1 MTCGIFPLSSCNLAH
16 VQLVFISGLAIP
28 VAIVLF
34 NRCNCCVFFGTY
46 FVSKT
51 YFRQHY
57 LISGGTLILTKHNVP
72 RSNVIKVSS
81 LYGNGNDKNKMTTI
95 NHPIWLNKLANI
107 VIFWIMFD
115 FQMKYYQIIY
125 ICNYRIT

>member
-1 MTCGIFPLSSCNLAH
+1 MCTKYLYDLRHFSTLELYNLAH

-51 YFRQHY
+51 YFRT
-57 LISGGTLILTKHNVP
+57 TLPNFWWNSDT
-72 RSNVIKVSS
+72 
-81 LYGNGNDKNKMTTI
+81 DKTQC
-95 NHPIWLNKLANI
+95 A
-107 VIFWIMFD
+107 
-115 FQMKYYQIIY
+115 
-125 ICNYRIT
+125 